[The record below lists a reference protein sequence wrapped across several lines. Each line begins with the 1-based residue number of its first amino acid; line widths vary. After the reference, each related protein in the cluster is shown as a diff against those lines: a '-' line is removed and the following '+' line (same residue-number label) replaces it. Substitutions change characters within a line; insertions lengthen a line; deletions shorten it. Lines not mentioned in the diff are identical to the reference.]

1 MKEKIKNIIN
11 QVFEEKGIMGFA
23 LKFQVYVKMKEPR
36 IKFRWETEF
45 KETEIGEIP
54 REWEVRRLGDVVY
67 IKQGKNISTL
77 KLKDWGYPVFGANG
91 LIGYTDTYHYEEP
104 QVLIACRGS
113 TCGIINW
120 SFPKSFVNNNAMALL
135 PKSID
140 KKFLYFSMQLN
151 FISGRIDETIT
162 GTSQPQITKETLEPF
177 LIIFP
182 PLPEQ
187 SRIATVLSWFDDLIE
202 VKKKQN
208 EILEKTAMAIFK
220 SWFIDFEPFRDGE
233 FVYSEELGKEIP
245 KGWEVKK
252 LGEVVRTFKG
262 ISYKSD
268 EKYQEYIEGTYVF
281 ITLDNFVRGGRFKT
295 EYSWIK
301 SERIKPSHLV
311 KESDLIIAL
320 TDMTQDAQVVG
331 APAIITL
338 PEGFKVGVISLDCMK
353 IDPIMEHLK
362 YYLYIYLKN
371 TQEENSTFANGANV
385 LHLIINN
392 FLSGKLILIPPP
404 HILQSFHSLVEP
416 LFQKI
421 ILNHKQIMTL
431 RKIRDTLL
439 PLLVFG
445 KLRVEEV

>member
-1 MKEKIKNIIN
+1 M
-11 QVFEEKGIMGFA
+11 
-23 LKFQVYVKMKEPR
+23 L
-36 IKFRWETEF
+36 KFRWETEF
-45 KETEIGEIP
+45 KETEIREIP
-54 REWEVRRLGDVVY
+54 KDWEIKKLGEVVC

-120 SFPKSFVNNNAMALL
+120 SFPKSFVNNNAMTLL

-162 GTSQPQITKETLEPF
+162 GTGQPQITKETLEPF
-177 LIIFP
+177 LIIYP

-187 SRIATVLSWFDDLIE
+187 SRIATVLSYFDDLIE
-202 VKKKQN
+202 VKKRQN

-220 SWFIDFEPFRDGE
+220 SWFVDFEPFRDGE

-245 KGWEVKK
+245 KGWEVSPIEKEFYLIK
-252 LGEVVRTFKG
+252 GRKYEVSDDYFEGYSPYLLIETFKTGKIEFWTIEKEPQVDENDVVLVADGESSGKVLRYQKG
-262 ISYKSD
+262 ILGS
-268 EKYQEYIEGTYVF
+268 
-281 ITLDNFVRGGRFKT
+281 TLLTLKP
-295 EYSWIK
+295 K
-301 SERIKPSHLV
+301 SENSIELKHL
-311 KESDLIIAL
+311 
-320 TDMTQDAQVVG
+320 
-331 APAIITL
+331 
-338 PEGFKVGVISLDCMK
+338 
-353 IDPIMEHLK
+353 
-362 YYLYIYLKN
+362 IYLTLKFYEDEIMSHR
-371 TQEENSTFANGANV
+371 TGSAIP
-385 LHLIINN
+385 HLDKD
-392 FLSGKLILIPPP
+392 FLKSFLILLPPS

-421 ILNHKQIMTL
+421 ILNQKQIMTL

-445 KLRVEEV
+445 KLRIEEV

>member
-1 MKEKIKNIIN
+1 MKELR
-11 QVFEEKGIMGFA
+11 M
-23 LKFQVYVKMKEPR
+23 
-36 IKFRWETEF
+36 KFRWETEF

-67 IKQGKNISTL
+67 IKQGTNISTL

-162 GTSQPQITKETLEPF
+162 GTGQPQITKETLEPF
-177 LIIFP
+177 LIPFP

-202 VKKKQN
+202 VKKRQN

-252 LGEVVRTFKG
+252 LGEVVKIESG
-262 ISYKSD
+262 GSAPQK
-268 EKYQEYIEGTYVF
+268 EEYF
-281 ITLDNFVRGGRFKT
+281 IGGKNPFVRVKHLTNYPCVEEADFINDEAVKQYNLKLYNEGSIIFQRSGESLSFGRVNILPFNA
-295 EYSWIK
+295 YIVNHLAV
-301 SERIKPSHLV
+301 IPNLPSNKL
-311 KESDLIIAL
+311 L
-320 TDMTQDAQVVG
+320 
-331 APAIITL
+331 
-338 PEGFKVGVISLDCMK
+338 
-353 IDPIMEHLK
+353 MEFLFFT
-362 YYLYIYLKN
+362 LKN
-371 TQEENSTFANGANV
+371 
-385 LHLIINN
+385 
-392 FLSGKLILIPPP
+392 ILIELIEEKSGTALPYIRISDIEKKEILLPPSP
-404 HILQSFHSLVEP
+404 ILQSFHSLVEP

-421 ILNHKQIMTL
+421 ILNQKQIMTL